1 MLFPSPGA
9 VYEWP
14 CRVVIRGGAIESA
27 RHSQESRARGQIA
40 RHAFATLVTNEEY
53 GRGALALV
61 RSLRWTG
68 TDGARSWC
76 SRPARRSISTSSS
89 GKAAASSRCSQ
100 PLVSDAFKKRHSRE
114 ALHRA
119 APFNKGNKPAFHDP
133 VDNFCKLELWKLTDY
148 DKIVFLD
155 ADSLVVKPIDML
167 FGFPEFS
174 GAPNVY
180 ETLADFHRLNSGVFV
195 AEPSLAT
202 YESLVARLDQPGV
215 FWRRTDQTF
224 LETMFPDWHKLPYT
238 FNTMQYVY
246 FNLPELWVWKSI
258 RVVHYQYE
266 KPWAAENPKRHLLK
280 PLIDLWW
287 RMFEGAAPPDDLPVV
302 KPEHRQ
308 GPDCVIV
315 AVTGATGYVG
325 RFIVKRL
332 IAEGVTVRA
341 WRRPSSDLTG
351 LPDGHRVDRGR
362 PRLAGVRRGAR
373 RRRRHARAC
382 GARACARPL
391 SRRRG
396 RRPRRASG
404 S

>member
-1 MLFPSPGA
+1 MN
-9 VYEWP
+9 
-14 CRVVIRGGAIESA
+14 
-27 RHSQESRARGQIA
+27 RHDIPKKAALADKTS

-68 TDGARSWC
+68 TSVPVLVLATGEAEHLEELEREGC
-76 SRPARRSISTSSS
+76 RIVPV
-89 GKAAASSRCSQ
+89 SQ
-100 PLVSDAFKKRHSRE
+100 PLVSKEFKKRHSRE

-148 DKIVFLD
+148 EKIVFLD

-167 FGFPEFS
+167 FSFPEFS

-195 AEPSLAT
+195 AEPSVAT
-202 YESLVARLDQPGV
+202 YQNLVERLDQPGV

-224 LETMFPDWHKLPYT
+224 LETIFPDWHKLPYT

-287 RMFEGAAPPDDLPVV
+287 RMFEGKAPPEELPVE
-302 KPEHRQ
+302 KPS
-308 GPDCVIV
+308 
-315 AVTGATGYVG
+315 
-325 RFIVKRL
+325 
-332 IAEGVTVRA
+332 RA
-341 WRRPSSDLTG
+341 KDLT
-351 LPDGHRVDRGR
+351 
-362 PRLAGVRRGAR
+362 A
-373 RRRRHARAC
+373 
-382 GARACARPL
+382 
-391 SRRRG
+391 
-396 RRPRRASG
+396 
-404 S
+404 